1 MAVRKKIAAVDQ
13 TDTHALHYGFVPA
26 SDCHHVLIEPASH
39 PRIFRLQAVVL
50 SVGDRCGEEGQHPQ
64 GSAPG
69 NGKSE
74 QEDATNC
81 PYPLLTADGVWLAD
95 VGAEGGA
102 TYIPRVSGPC
112 GGDQS

>member
-1 MAVRKKIAAVDQ
+1 M
-13 TDTHALHYGFVPA
+13 
-26 SDCHHVLIEPASH
+26 
-39 PRIFRLQAVVL
+39 FRLQAVVL